1 MRFCRFFSDQT
12 THGDNRLTAD
22 ASRLGVVRDGAIHDV
37 TAVLEALPAL
47 RWPFPREDQVIANFA
62 TLRPRM
68 EELADKS
75 PAIPLANVR
84 LLSPVANPNK
94 ILLGVANYPE
104 HVAATRKQ
112 PREHGMFIK
121 ATSALVGASEG
132 VELRDLQRLT
142 VHETELAIIIGKQGT
157 NIPKARA
164 FDYLLGYSIGM
175 DITMRGDETPSYN
188 KSFDTHGVL
197 GPWVVTREEIAQP
210 NNLDI
215 RLWLNGELRQDET
228 TSRMVLDVPSMIEFA
243 SSGMTLYPGDI
254 FMTGNPKGAS
264 RIAPGDMMLA
274 EIESI
279 GRMEVAVRAEKKP

>member
-1 MRFCRFFSDQT
+1 
-12 THGDNRLTAD
+12 
-22 ASRLGVVRDGAIHDV
+22 
-37 TAVLEALPAL
+37 
-47 RWPFPREDQVIANFA
+47 
-62 TLRPRM
+62 
-68 EELADKS
+68 
-75 PAIPLANVR
+75 
-84 LLSPVANPNK
+84 
-94 ILLGVANYPE
+94 
-104 HVAATRKQ
+104 
-112 PREHGMFIK
+112 MFIK

-132 VELRDLQRLT
+132 VELRDLERLT
-142 VHETELAIIIGKQGT
+142 VHETELAIIIGQQGT

-164 FDYLLGYSIGM
+164 FDYILGYSIGM

-188 KSFDTHGVL
+188 KSFDTYGVL